1 MQIEITSPKKVRGTV
16 ILPSSKSISNRALV
30 INALAGN
37 KELPENVSDCD
48 DTKVM
53 IKWLSPPAPQGG
65 VHPGSNPSASTPPWG
80 DGGPGV
86 IDIGPAGT
94 AMRFSSALLAVMEGT
109 HVITG
114 SERMK
119 NRPIGILVDALSELG
134 AEVEYVEKEGFPPLK
149 ITGNPNLEGGN
160 LSLPGNVS
168 SQYISALLMI
178 GPALKNGLTLTLTD
192 NIVSRPYINLTLR
205 LINDFGG
212 DARWMDDCTI
222 RVENQKY
229 ITRDYFVESD
239 WSGASY
245 WYEIVALSEK
255 AEVMLPGL
263 FKKSYQ
269 GDSKVAELF
278 EQLGVTTEYL
288 GTGDEDKEGVKLT
301 KSDNV
306 CKEMV
311 YDFVNQPDLAQTF
324 VVTCCMMGIPFHFYG
339 LQSLKIKETDRIEA
353 LKTELLKL
361 GYVIKDA
368 NDSEL
373 FWNGERTEPQPDAA
387 IDTYEDHR
395 MAMAFAPCAIKLD
408 SIKINNPHVVSKSY
422 PDYWHDLE
430 KVGFDY
436 SNFEF

>member
-1 MQIEITSPKKVRGTV
+1 MQIEIIAPNKVCGTV
-16 ILPSSKSISNRALV
+16 VLPSSKSISNRALV

-37 KELPENVSDCD
+37 EKLPENVSDCD

-53 IKWLSPPAPQGG
+53 IKWLDNRPDT
-65 VHPGSNPSASTPPWG
+65 V
-80 DGGPGV
+80 
-86 IDIGPAGT
+86 DIGPAGT
-94 AMRFSSALLAVMEGT
+94 AMRFSSALLAVTEGT

-119 NRPIGILVDALSELG
+119 NRPIGILVDALRTLG
-134 AEVEYVEKEGFPPLK
+134 AQVEYVEKEGYPPLK
-149 ITGNPNLEGGN
+149 ITGNPDLEGGE

-178 GPALKNGLTLTLTD
+178 GPALKKGLKLTLTD

-212 DARWMDDCTI
+212 DARWLDDSTI
-222 RVENQKY
+222 IVERQKY
-229 ITRDYFVESD
+229 VTRDYFVESD

-245 WYEIVALSEK
+245 WYEIVALSDN
-255 AEVMLPGL
+255 ADIYLPGL

-269 GDSKVAELF
+269 GDSKVAEIF
-278 EQLGVTTEYL
+278 EQLGVKTEFV
-288 GTGDEDKEGVKLT
+288 GDANDDMNKDGVRLT
-301 KSDNV
+301 KTGNV
-306 CKEMV
+306 CEQMT

-324 VVTCCMMGIPFHFYG
+324 VVTCCMLGVPFHFYG

-353 LKTELLKL
+353 LKTELRKL

-373 FWNGERTEPQPDAA
+373 MWDGERIEPEADAA

-395 MAMAFAPCAIKLD
+395 MAMAFAPCAIKLG
-408 SIKINNPHVVSKSY
+408 SIKINNPQVVSKSY

-430 KVGFDY
+430 KVD
-436 SNFEF
+436 FEFENYG

>member
-1 MQIEITSPKKVRGTV
+1 MQIEIIRPKQVHGTV
-16 ILPSSKSISNRALV
+16 VLPSSKSISNRALV

-37 KELPENVSDCD
+37 KNLPENVSDCD

-53 IKWLSPPAPQGG
+53 INWLST
-65 VHPGSNPSASTPPWG
+65 HPEL
-80 DGGPGV
+80 V
-86 IDIGPAGT
+86 DIGPAGT
-94 AMRFSSALLAVMEGT
+94 AMRFSSALLAVSEGT
-109 HVITG
+109 HTITG

-119 NRPIGILVDALSELG
+119 NRPIGILVDALRNLG
-134 AEVEYVEKEGFPPLK
+134 AKVEYVEKEGFPPLK
-149 ITGNPNLEGGN
+149 ITGSQALEGGE

-178 GPALKNGLTLTLTD
+178 GPSLKKGLTLTLTD

-212 DARWMDDCTI
+212 DARWENDCTI
-222 RVENQKY
+222 KVEPQQY

-245 WYEIVALSEK
+245 WFEMVALSNDAD
-255 AEVMLPGL
+255 AEVILPGL

-269 GDSKVAELF
+269 GDSKVAEIF
-278 EQLGVTTEYL
+278 EQLGVKTDYL
-288 GTGDEDKEGVKLT
+288 GSTDEDKAGIRIS
-301 KSDNV
+301 KSGNV
-306 CKEMV
+306 CKRLE

-324 VVTCCMMGIPFHFYG
+324 VVTCCMMGIPFHFTG

-361 GYVIKDA
+361 GYVVEDK
-368 NDSEL
+368 NDSEMM
-373 FWNGERTEPQPDAA
+373 WDGKMTEATSDAA

-395 MAMAFAPCAIKLD
+395 MAMAFAPCALKLGN
-408 SIKINNPHVVSKSY
+408 IKINNPHVVSKSY
-422 PDYWHDLE
+422 PNYWKDLE
-430 KVGFDY
+430 MM
-436 SNFEF
+436 NFTIENNG

>member
-1 MQIEITSPKKVRGTV
+1 MQIEITAPNKLRGTV
-16 ILPSSKSISNRALV
+16 VLPSSKSISNRALV

-37 KELPENVSDCD
+37 ERLPENVSDCD

-53 IKWLSPPAPQGG
+53 LNWLAT
-65 VHPGSNPSASTPPWG
+65 TP
-80 DGGPGV
+80 DI

-94 AMRFSSALLAVMEGT
+94 AMRFSSALLSVMEGT

-119 NRPIGILVDALSELG
+119 NRPIAILVDALRKLG
-134 AEVEYVEKEGFPPLK
+134 AEVEYVEKEGYPPLK
-149 ITGNPNLEGGN
+149 ITGNTELEGGE

-178 GPALKNGLTLTLTD
+178 GASLKKGLTLVLTD
-192 NIVSRPYINLTLR
+192 NIVSRPYIDLTLR
-205 LINDFGG
+205 LINEFGS
-212 DARWMDDCTI
+212 DARWVNDNTI
-222 RVENQKY
+222 RVEAQKY
-229 ITRDYFVESD
+229 VVRDYFVESD

-245 WYEIVALSEK
+245 WYEMVALSK
-255 AEVMLPGL
+255 DAEVVLPGL

-269 GDSKVAELF
+269 GDSKVAEIF
-278 EQLGVTTEYL
+278 EQLGVKTEYL
-288 GTGDEDKEGVKLT
+288 GSADNDMDREGVRLIKTDQVVEQL
-301 KSDNV
+301 N
-306 CKEMV
+306 

-324 VVTCCMMGIPFHFYG
+324 VVTCCMMGIPFHFKG

-361 GYVIKDA
+361 GYVLQDK

-373 FWNGERTEPQPDAA
+373 IWNGEKVEPQADVA

-395 MAMAFAPCAIKLD
+395 MAMAFAPCAITLG
-408 SIKINNPHVVSKSY
+408 SIKINNPQVVSKSY

-430 KVGFDY
+430 KLGFDY
-436 SNFEF
+436 ENYG

>member
-1 MQIEITSPKKVRGTV
+1 MQIEIIRPKQVHGTV
-16 ILPSSKSISNRALV
+16 VLPSSKSISNRALV

-37 KELPENVSDCD
+37 KDLPENVSDCD

-53 IKWLSPPAPQGG
+53 INWLST
-65 VHPGSNPSASTPPWG
+65 HPEL
-80 DGGPGV
+80 V
-86 IDIGPAGT
+86 DIGPAGT
-94 AMRFSSALLAVMEGT
+94 AMRFSSALLAVSEGT
-109 HVITG
+109 HTITG

-119 NRPIGILVDALSELG
+119 NRPIGILVDALRNLG
-134 AEVEYVEKEGFPPLK
+134 AKVEYVEKEGFPPLK
-149 ITGNPNLEGGN
+149 ITGSQALEGGE

-178 GPALKNGLTLTLTD
+178 GPSLKKGLTLTLTD

-212 DARWMDDCTI
+212 DARWENDCTI
-222 RVENQKY
+222 KVEPQQY

-245 WYEIVALSEK
+245 WFEMVALSNDAD
-255 AEVMLPGL
+255 AEVILPGL

-269 GDSKVAELF
+269 GDSKVAEIF
-278 EQLGVTTEYL
+278 EQLGVKTDYL
-288 GTGDEDKEGVKLT
+288 GSTDEDKAGIRIS
-301 KSDNV
+301 KSGNV
-306 CKEMV
+306 CKQLE

-324 VVTCCMMGIPFHFYG
+324 VVTCCMMGIPFHFTG

-361 GYVIKDA
+361 GYVVEDK
-368 NDSEL
+368 NDSEMM
-373 FWNGERTEPQPDAA
+373 WDGKMAEATSDAA

-395 MAMAFAPCAIKLD
+395 MAMAFAPCALKLGN
-408 SIKINNPHVVSKSY
+408 IKINNPHVVSKSY
-422 PDYWHDLE
+422 PNYWKDLE
-430 KVGFDY
+430 MM
-436 SNFEF
+436 NFTIENNG

>member
-1 MQIEITSPKKVRGTV
+1 MQIEITAPNKLRGTV
-16 ILPSSKSISNRALV
+16 VLPSSKSISNRALV

-37 KELPENVSDCD
+37 KQLPENVSDCD

-53 IKWLSPPAPQGG
+53 LKWLAT
-65 VHPGSNPSASTPPWG
+65 NPDT
-80 DGGPGV
+80 

-94 AMRFSSALLAVMEGT
+94 AMRFSSALLSVTEGT

-119 NRPIGILVDALSELG
+119 NRPIAILVDALRTLG
-134 AEVEYVEKEGFPPLK
+134 AEVEYVEKEGYPPLK
-149 ITGNPNLEGGN
+149 ITGNANLEGGE

-178 GPALKNGLTLTLTD
+178 GASLKKGLTLTLTD
-192 NIVSRPYINLTLR
+192 NIVSRPYIDLTLR
-205 LINDFGG
+205 LINEFGS
-212 DARWMDDCTI
+212 DARWVNDCTI
-222 RVENQKY
+222 RVEAQKY
-229 ITRDYFVESD
+229 VVRDYFVESD

-245 WYEIVALSEK
+245 WYEMVALSK
-255 AEVMLPGL
+255 DAEVVLPGL

-269 GDSKVAELF
+269 GDSKVAEIF
-278 EQLGVTTEYL
+278 EQLGVKTEYL
-288 GTGDEDKEGVKLT
+288 GSADNDMDREGVRLVKTGQAVEQL
-301 KSDNV
+301 N
-306 CKEMV
+306 

-324 VVTCCMMGIPFHFYG
+324 VVTCCMMNIPFHFKG

-361 GYVIKDA
+361 GYVLQDK

-373 FWNGERTEPQPDAA
+373 IWNGEKVEPQADAA

-395 MAMAFAPCAIKLD
+395 MAMAFAPCAITFG
-408 SIKINNPHVVSKSY
+408 SIKINNPQVVSKSY

-436 SNFEF
+436 ENYG

>member
-1 MQIEITSPKKVRGTV
+1 MQIEIIAPKKVRGTV
-16 ILPSSKSISNRALV
+16 VLPSSKSISNRALV

-37 KELPENVSDCD
+37 EKLPENVSDCD

-53 IKWLSPPAPQGG
+53 IKWLGNRPDT
-65 VHPGSNPSASTPPWG
+65 V
-80 DGGPGV
+80 
-86 IDIGPAGT
+86 DIGPAGT
-94 AMRFSSALLAVMEGT
+94 AMRFSSALLAVTEGT

-119 NRPIGILVDALSELG
+119 NRPIGILVDALRTLG
-134 AEVEYVEKEGFPPLK
+134 AQVEYVEKEGYPPLK
-149 ITGNPNLEGGN
+149 ITGNPDLEGGE

-178 GPALKNGLTLTLTD
+178 GPALKKGLKLTLTD

-212 DARWMDDCTI
+212 DARWLDDSTI
-222 RVENQKY
+222 IVERQKY
-229 ITRDYFVESD
+229 VIRDYFVESD

-245 WYEIVALSEK
+245 WYEIVALSDN
-255 AEVMLPGL
+255 ADIYLPGL

-269 GDSKVAELF
+269 GDSKVAEIF
-278 EQLGVTTEYL
+278 ELLGVKTEFV
-288 GTGDEDKEGVKLT
+288 GDANDDMNKDGVRLT
-301 KSDNV
+301 KTGNV
-306 CKEMV
+306 CEQMT

-324 VVTCCMMGIPFHFYG
+324 VVTCCMLGVHFHFYG

-353 LKTELLKL
+353 LKAELRKL

-373 FWNGERTEPQPDAA
+373 MWDGERIEPEADAA

-395 MAMAFAPCAIKLD
+395 MAMAFAPCAIKLG
-408 SIKINNPHVVSKSY
+408 SIKINNPQVVSKSY

-430 KVGFDY
+430 KVD
-436 SNFEF
+436 FEFENYG